1 MSKIPR
7 HIIAEVIASRSLE
20 NVSAQVLAK
29 EIAAYLISQHRT
41 AELDSLVRDILQYR
55 ADHGIVEVTA
65 VSSHP
70 LNDTIRK
77 SIKADMQEL
86 YPATK
91 QIIINEELDENV
103 MGGIRLSLA
112 NQQFDASIRS
122 KLDHF
127 KQLTVAGKE

>member
-1 MSKIPR
+1 MSKVPR
-7 HIIAEVIASRSLE
+7 HVIAEVIASRSLE
-20 NVSAQVLAK
+20 NVSAEVLAK
-29 EIAAYLISQHRT
+29 ETAAYLISQHRT

-65 VSSHP
+65 LSSHE
-70 LNDTIRK
+70 LNDSIRK
-77 SIKADMQEL
+77 NIRADIQEL
-86 YPATK
+86 YPSAK
-91 QIIINEELDENV
+91 QIIINEDLDENV

-122 KLDHF
+122 KLNHF

>member
-1 MSKIPR
+1 MSKVPR
-7 HIIAEVIASRSLE
+7 HEIADVIARRSLK
-20 NVSAQVLAK
+20 NVPAKQLAK

-65 VSSHP
+65 VSSHA

-77 SIKADMQEL
+77 SIQADIREL
-86 YPATK
+86 YPSAK
-91 QIIINEELDENV
+91 KIIINEELDENV

-122 KLDHF
+122 KLNHF

>member
-1 MSKIPR
+1 MSKVPR
-7 HIIAEVIASRSLE
+7 HEIADVISSRSMQ
-20 NVSAQVLAK
+20 NVSAKALAK

-70 LNDTIRK
+70 LNDSIRTG
-77 SIKADMQEL
+77 IKADINEL
-86 YPATK
+86 YPSAK

-122 KLDHF
+122 KLNHF

>member
-7 HIIAEVIASRSLE
+7 HEIADVIAKRSLQ
-20 NVSAQVLAK
+20 NVPAKQLAR

-41 AELDSLVRDILQYR
+41 SELDSLVRDILQYR
-55 ADHGIVEVTA
+55 ADNGIVEVTA
-65 VSSHP
+65 TSSHP
-70 LNDTIRK
+70 LNESIRK
-77 SIKADMQEL
+77 SVKADIMEL
-86 YPATK
+86 YPTAK
-91 QIIINEELDENV
+91 QIIINEEIDENV

-122 KLDHF
+122 KLNHF

>member
-1 MSKIPR
+1 MSKVPR
-7 HIIAEVIASRSLE
+7 REIADVIAKRSFQD
-20 NVSAQVLAK
+20 VPAKQLAK

-65 VSSHP
+65 TSSHP
-70 LNDTIRK
+70 LNDSIRRNV
-77 SIKADMQEL
+77 KADIMEL
-86 YPATK
+86 YPSAR

-122 KLDHF
+122 KLNHF